1 MRMQRDTDGWRSKVA
16 TGREHA
22 TERASFKSAL
32 HETFYSS
39 SKSIAELAELL
50 GVSRQYL
57 QAAADENEPD
67 RHLSGRLF
75 PALAT
80 HADNPAW
87 LDHLE
92 ACHGRVAFVVPT
104 QPNGQVARIVRE
116 FGEFLEALDAD
127 DTRIDLEKEGRE
139 AIAAIAG
146 EMARRRELR
155 ERR

>member
-1 MRMQRDTDGWRSKVA
+1 MGLQRDIDVRRAKVA
-16 TGREHA
+16 TRHEFA

-32 HETFYSS
+32 HETFYRS

-80 HADNPAW
+80 HADNSSW

-92 ACHGRVAFVVPT
+92 ACHGRVAFTVPT

-116 FGEFLEALDAD
+116 FGEFLEALDDGDAV
-127 DTRIDLEKEGRE
+127 DLEREGRE
-139 AIAAIAG
+139 AIQAIAG

>member
-32 HETFYSS
+32 HETFYRS

-75 PALAT
+75 PGLAT
-80 HADNPAW
+80 HADNSAW

-104 QPNGQVARIVRE
+104 APNGQVARIVRE
-116 FGEFLEALDAD
+116 FGEFLEALDEN
-127 DTRIDLEKEGRE
+127 TGIEREGFE
-139 AIAAIAG
+139 AIAAIAS
-146 EMARRRELR
+146 EI
-155 ERR
+155 ERRKRAPV

>member
-32 HETFYSS
+32 HETFYRS

-116 FGEFLEALDAD
+116 FGEFLEALDG
-127 DTRIDLEKEGRE
+127 DTVVDIEREGRE